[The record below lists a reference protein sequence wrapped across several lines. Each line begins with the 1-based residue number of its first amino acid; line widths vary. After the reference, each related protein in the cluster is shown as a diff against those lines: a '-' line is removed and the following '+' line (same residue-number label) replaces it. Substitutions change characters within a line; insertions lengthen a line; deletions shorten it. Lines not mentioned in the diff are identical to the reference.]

1 MQGVPMQ
8 VQYAMCTYAGAMLVI
23 AVQGVPKQVQCK
35 WLHCKVFLCRG
46 NVSDCNARCS
56 YEVQCKWLQCK
67 VYLCSAMQDFAV
79 AAALSQRGG
88 RPRWQ
93 REILEYKIGNNMLE
107 SKVQSTEYR
116 QSTMCRKYSR
126 QRDILL
132 LFSEAPITPSLAV
145 SYPHQVA
152 TTYCLTLKM
161 KRSYIDRVLSCS
173 WIDLVLFWN

>member
-1 MQGVPMQ
+1 MDLRIYFTQIRLWFLLTLWYIQ
-8 VQYAMCTYAGAMLVI
+8 TLV
-23 AVQGVPKQVQCK
+23 V
-35 WLHCKVFLCRG
+35 
-46 NVSDCNARCS
+46 VSSQFWSPWCNARYS
-56 YEVQCKWLQCK
+56 YEVQYKWLQCK

-107 SKVQSTEYR
+107 CKVQSTEYR
-116 QSTMCRKYSR
+116 QSTICRRYR
-126 QRDILL
+126 WQRDILL
-132 LFSEAPITPSLAV
+132 LFSEPPITPSLAV
-145 SYPHQVA
+145 SWSHQVA